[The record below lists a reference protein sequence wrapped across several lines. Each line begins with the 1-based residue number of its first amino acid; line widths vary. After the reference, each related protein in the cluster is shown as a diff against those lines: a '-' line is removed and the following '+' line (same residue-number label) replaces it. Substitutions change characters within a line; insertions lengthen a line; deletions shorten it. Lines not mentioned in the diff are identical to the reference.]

1 MARRSEQNRARRAAY
16 QQDEWYEQSASS
28 YQDDF
33 GQNTPQQSGHRASYQ
48 PDPFYDNAAWQEQPQ
63 RNAYQQRNYQQ
74 DPLGDDGYSEYPEMN
89 RRTARPNRYFYPE
102 NEPQRPAPK
111 VQRSRKKKAPWGIV
125 SLISFLV
132 LALLLFLIADAYT
145 AYAPFREKAESL
157 KAETYIDGVTVD
169 GVSIGGLTRAQAE
182 QALLSSE
189 SYQGQQLSI
198 TVKVDGTSYLLDA
211 SSVPFER
218 NTQAVLDEAWALGRQ
233 NTVQTLGSSVTPM
246 EWRYQVRQ
254 YTASQKAYFY
264 TQVTYDNTDVRTF
277 VDTLA
282 SVVNVDAA
290 DAMVATFD
298 FSSRQFTFTDEVV
311 GKKLDTD
318 ALYDALIAQL
328 DQKNFTVTVQQNTE
342 SVMPSMT
349 RVELM
354 NTFTKIS
361 SYTTETTADYNRNTN
376 VQLAAQAVNGTV
388 LSAGETFSF
397 NSTTG
402 QRTTAKGYLP
412 AAAIAGGTT
421 TEEVGGGVCQV
432 SSTLFNAAMMAN
444 MTLVSRS
451 PHTWPSTYVDPGR
464 DATVNWPNLDFKFKN
479 DGDSPIFIV
488 CYFTQG
494 KSMSS
499 RGKLTVEIYGVTLGA
514 GESIEL
520 ETKLISREDPP
531 DEPIYQRN
539 TDLEPGTEQV
549 LKKARTGYV
558 YETYRVYL
566 RNGTEYK
573 RDLLCTST
581 YKMIQEVI
589 EYN

>member
-1 MARRSEQNRARRAAY
+1 MARRSEQNKARRAAY

-28 YQDDF
+28 YQDNYE
-33 GQNTPQQSGHRASYQ
+33 QNTQQTGYRASYQ

-63 RNAYQQRNYQQ
+63 RNTYQQRNFQQ
-74 DPLGDDGYSEYPEMN
+74 DPLGDDGYSKYPDMN
-89 RRTARPNRYFYPE
+89 QRTAHPNRYFYPE
-102 NEPQRPAPK
+102 NEPRQPAPN

-125 SLISFLV
+125 SLISFLI

-145 AYAPFREKAESL
+145 AYATFREKAESL
-157 KAETYIDGVTVD
+157 KAETYIDGVAVD
-169 GVSIGGLTRAQAE
+169 GVSIGGLSRAQAE

-254 YTASQKAYFY
+254 YTASQKAHFY
-264 TQVTYDNTDVRTF
+264 TQVTYDKTDVRTF

-282 SVVNVDAA
+282 SVVNVEAA

-328 DQKNFTVTVQQNTE
+328 DQKNFTATVQQNTE

-581 YKMIQEVI
+581 YKMIQQVI

>member
-1 MARRSEQNRARRAAY
+1 MARRSEQNKARRAAY

-28 YQDDF
+28 YQDNYE
-33 GQNTPQQSGHRASYQ
+33 QNTQQTGYRASYQ

-63 RNAYQQRNYQQ
+63 RNTYQLRNFQQ
-74 DPLGDDGYSEYPEMN
+74 DPLGDDGYSKYPDMN
-89 RRTARPNRYFYPE
+89 QCTAHPNRYFYPE
-102 NEPQRPAPK
+102 NEPRQPAPN

-125 SLISFLV
+125 SLISFLI

-145 AYAPFREKAESL
+145 AYATFREKAESL

-169 GVSIGGLTRAQAE
+169 GLSIGGLSRAQAE

-254 YTASQKAYFY
+254 YTASQKAHFY
-264 TQVTYDNTDVRTF
+264 TQVTYDKTDVRTF
-277 VDTLA
+277 VDSLA
-282 SVVNVDAA
+282 SVVNVEAA

-328 DQKNFTVTVQQNTE
+328 DQKNFTATVQQNTE

-581 YKMIQEVI
+581 YKMIQQVI

>member
-1 MARRSEQNRARRAAY
+1 MARRSEQNKARRAAY

-28 YQDDF
+28 YQDNYE
-33 GQNTPQQSGHRASYQ
+33 QNTQQTGYRASYQ

-63 RNAYQQRNYQQ
+63 RNTYQLRNFQQ
-74 DPLGDDGYSEYPEMN
+74 DPLGDDGYSKYPDMN
-89 RRTARPNRYFYPE
+89 QRTAHPNRYFYPE
-102 NEPQRPAPK
+102 NEPRQPAPN

-125 SLISFLV
+125 SLISFLI

-145 AYAPFREKAESL
+145 AYATFREKAESL
-157 KAETYIDGVTVD
+157 KAETYIDGVAVD
-169 GVSIGGLTRAQAE
+169 GVSIGGLSRAQAE

-254 YTASQKAYFY
+254 YTASQKAHFY
-264 TQVTYDNTDVRTF
+264 TQVTYDKTDVRTF

-282 SVVNVDAA
+282 SVVNVEAA

-328 DQKNFTVTVQQNTE
+328 DQKNFTATVQQNTE

-581 YKMIQEVI
+581 YKMIQQVI